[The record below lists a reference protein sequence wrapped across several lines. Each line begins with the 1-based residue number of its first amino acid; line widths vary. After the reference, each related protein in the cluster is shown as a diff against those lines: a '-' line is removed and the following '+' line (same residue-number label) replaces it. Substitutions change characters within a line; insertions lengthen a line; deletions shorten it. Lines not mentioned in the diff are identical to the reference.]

1 MQNSNG
7 QSSADGIQNQD
18 RYRIITKLESGG
30 MADIYLG
37 VQLGEDALE
46 RLVVIKKIRARGPQA
61 KQAMGMFLDEARV
74 VASLNHPHI
83 VQIYDLSRVRSSI
96 CITMEYI
103 DGENL
108 AYVMDWLKKHDQTV
122 PLAIAC
128 KLILQACEAL
138 QYAHKAK
145 SQDGSDLE
153 IVHRDIDLRNI
164 MINSSGYLKII
175 DFGVAKAATQVEL
188 TAPTMF
194 KGKLSYSAPETFSE
208 SSLDSR
214 ADVYALGLVF
224 HQILTGH
231 EPFPFKPDVNLGE
244 VINRICN
251 EEIPV
256 ATSINEELP
265 EAIDALIAK
274 AIDKDRENR
283 FQNAGDF
290 ATAIREFAESEENCG
305 SATPEAVKD
314 WFNSTFEKRT
324 KQRRKFEQKVI
335 KKARLLAEKAAAGEY
350 VDEGSLVP
358 APAEKKNA
366 SLQSGQ
372 TDSPQIAALSLAP
385 PPPTASTGSLPS
397 LSSSSQTGDGASVTL
412 SSDSMPMP
420 EGMPNTP
427 SGPTVTASQ
436 LSGPAGIYP
445 NTPSLNQLSQPM
457 YGADSLSQMT
467 NAGQMMPPLKRVNP
481 YALVGFIFGGV
492 LVLLLFVYWL
502 FMKTDQPIQRVEV
515 ARDDIRNLF
524 VVSSPEDADLF
535 IDGRKLGTTGSDGIS
550 IKITSGEMHN
560 LKVAKQGYE
569 AYESVIWGKK
579 SGIHRTEA
587 VLVRTA
593 AIASAADVQENDND
607 GSDAFDVA
615 EDDDS
620 SALVTPWPQ
629 GTTTAKKKPRSTRKK
644 RSTSDA
650 KPASNTGTGKT
661 TASNSSPSSTDTP
674 TETKT
679 EATPSPTAAPG
690 GPDAADWYSGD
701 GDWSGPAVAA
711 KGCTKCHAKGISLMS
726 RSDAEW
732 LAFFRKGQYRKY
744 ANLNK
749 YFSKKE
755 LGRVMVYI
763 VKKRRQADQK

>member
-1 MQNSNG
+1 MENSNG
-7 QSSADGIQNQD
+7 QSSSDGNQNQD

-128 KLILQACEAL
+128 RLILQACEAL
-138 QYAHKAK
+138 QYAHTAK

-153 IVHRDIDLRNI
+153 IIHRDIDLRNI

-251 EEIPV
+251 EEIPS
-256 ATSINEELP
+256 ATSVNGELP
-265 EAIDALIAK
+265 EAIDALISK

-283 FQNAGDF
+283 FQSAGDF
-290 ATAIREFAESEENCG
+290 ATAIREFAESEEKCG

-314 WFNSTFEKRT
+314 WFNSSFEKRT

-335 KKARLLAEKAAAGEY
+335 KKARMLAEKAAAGEY
-350 VDEGSLVP
+350 VDESSLVP
-358 APAEKKNA
+358 APPEKKNVPI
-366 SLQSGQ
+366 QSGE
-372 TDSPQIAALSLAP
+372 TGSPEIAVDSLAP
-385 PPPTASTGSLPS
+385 PTASAESLPS
-397 LSSSSQTGDGASVTL
+397 LSSSSQSVTEAAVPV
-412 SSDSMPMP
+412 SSSSMPLP
-420 EGMPNTP
+420 EGMPTTP
-427 SGPTVTASQ
+427 SGPTPTAAQ

-445 NTPSLNQLSQPM
+445 NTPSLQQLSQPM
-457 YGADSLSQMT
+457 YGQGNLSQMT
-467 NAGQMMPPLKRVNP
+467 HAGQMMPPPKRINP
-481 YALVGFIFGGV
+481 YALVGTIFGGV
-492 LVLLLFVYWL
+492 LVLLVFVYWL
-502 FMKTDQPIQRVEV
+502 FIMTDEPIQEVEV
-515 ARDDIRNLF
+515 ARDDVRNLF
-524 VVSSPEDADLF
+524 VVSSPADADVF
-535 IDGRKLGTTGSDGIS
+535 VDGRKIGTTGSDGIS

-560 LKVAKQGYE
+560 LKVAKSGYE
-569 AYESVIWGKK
+569 AYESVIWGKN

-587 VLVRTA
+587 VLVKTTTV
-593 AIASAADVQENDND
+593 ASAPDIQESDDEEADV
-607 GSDAFDVA
+607 FDVP
-615 EDDDS
+615 DDDEGNS
-620 SALVTPWPQ
+620 LVSPWPQ
-629 GTTTAKKKPRSTRKK
+629 NTTAEKRKSK
-644 RSTSDA
+644 T
-650 KPASNTGTGKT
+650 TGKT
-661 TASNSSPSSTDTP
+661 TATNSSQQPP
-674 TETKT
+674 EKPAETKP
-679 EATPSPTAAPG
+679 ADISSPTPAPA
-690 GPDAADWYSGD
+690 GPDTSNWYSGD
-701 GDWSGPAVAA
+701 GNWSGAAVAA
-711 KGCTKCHAKGISLMS
+711 RGCTKCHARGISPMS
-726 RSDAEW
+726 RTDTEW
-732 LAFFRKGQYRKY
+732 IHFFIKGQYRKY

-763 VKKRRQADQK
+763 VKKRRQSDKK